1 MYCTFKLKFEMS
13 SAIEMHC
20 HVSGL
25 TNLLSR
31 ILYIV
36 LDPVLNVS
44 WIYVLY
50 VKGEH
55 NSIQKWY
62 CVIHVMQKY
71 IITAVDYCWVIL
83 KMKYLQANG
92 SADPVL
98 RDFFHSTTLRMIM
111 ISWNVSRLCH
121 ILLTLQLDC
130 GIVWRYSIHLTSMR
144 MIMRSLNTMV
154 SK

>member
-1 MYCTFKLKFEMS
+1 MACSIEVCKIATCVFNKKMPSAEDALHLTIECTPTYYMYCTFKLKFEMS
-13 SAIEMHC
+13 SAIKMHC

-55 NSIQKWY
+55 NSIQK
-62 CVIHVMQKY
+62 
-71 IITAVDYCWVIL
+71 
-83 KMKYLQANG
+83 
-92 SADPVL
+92 
-98 RDFFHSTTLRMIM
+98 
-111 ISWNVSRLCH
+111 
-121 ILLTLQLDC
+121 
-130 GIVWRYSIHLTSMR
+130 
-144 MIMRSLNTMV
+144 
-154 SK
+154 

>member
-1 MYCTFKLKFEMS
+1 MS
-13 SAIEMHC
+13 SAIKMHC

-55 NSIQKWY
+55 NSIQK
-62 CVIHVMQKY
+62 
-71 IITAVDYCWVIL
+71 
-83 KMKYLQANG
+83 
-92 SADPVL
+92 
-98 RDFFHSTTLRMIM
+98 
-111 ISWNVSRLCH
+111 
-121 ILLTLQLDC
+121 
-130 GIVWRYSIHLTSMR
+130 
-144 MIMRSLNTMV
+144 
-154 SK
+154 